1 MTILYLY
8 SYGNLLSP
16 ARGSTKVK
24 GEMCLFSTVTSAAI
38 FGVESRPV
46 NVEADITD
54 GLPSFAMVGFL
65 STQVKEAQER
75 VRTALK
81 NSGLRMEPKRI
92 TVNLSPADVRKS
104 GTGFDL
110 PIAVAVAAAY
120 GKVPGERLEGILIA
134 GELNLN
140 GEVLPVP
147 GILPIVAGARE
158 SGCHTCIL
166 PKANEKEG
174 AVISG
179 IRILGVETL
188 AETIAYLKGERA
200 LKPACASENCAGE
213 AETHYEDF
221 AEIAGQEAA
230 RRAVEV
236 AVSGFHNLLMV
247 GPPGSGKSMLARR
260 IPGIL
265 PPLSLEEKIEI
276 SKVYSIAGMLNRD
289 CHLVQQRPFRAPH
302 HSITAKAMAGGGNYP
317 RPGEVSLAHNGVLF
331 LDELPEFSRETL
343 EVLRQPLEERRVC
356 ISRTSG
362 ICTYPANIML
372 VAAMNPCPC
381 GNYPDIAKCLCT
393 NHQVRQYLNRISS
406 PFLDR
411 IDITIEVPAL
421 QYRSLEVKKTAE
433 TSAQIRERVLKA
445 RRIQEQRYKNTPFRF
460 NADLDQSGI
469 RTYCP
474 LGSTQEMLMQEAF
487 EKLDLSART
496 YYRILKVARTIA
508 DMMESGRI
516 ETEHLQEALCYR
528 SIHKR
533 YWLNR

>member
-1 MTILYLY
+1 M
-8 SYGNLLSP
+8 
-16 ARGSTKVK
+16 
-24 GEMCLFSTVTSAAI
+24 FSTVTSASV

-54 GLPSFAMVGFL
+54 GLPSFTMVGFL

-81 NSGLRMEPKRI
+81 NSGLRMEPKKI

-120 GKVPGERLEGILIA
+120 GKISGERLAGVLFA

-147 GILPIVAGARE
+147 GILPVVAGARDC
-158 SGCHTCIL
+158 GCHTCVI

-179 IRILGVETL
+179 IRILGVGTL
-188 AETIAYLKGERA
+188 AETIAYLRGERILEPVCKA
-200 LKPACASENCAGE
+200 DDGGSEE
-213 AETHYEDF
+213 QVRYEDF
-221 AEIAGQEAA
+221 AEIGGQEAA

-236 AVSGFHNLLMV
+236 AVSGFHNLLMI
-247 GPPGSGKSMLARR
+247 GPPGTGKSMLARR

-276 SKVYSIAGMLNRD
+276 SKVYSIAGMLNRERY
-289 CHLVQQRPFRAPH
+289 LVQQRPFRAPH

-331 LDELPEFSRETL
+331 LDELPEFSRETM

-356 ISRTSG
+356 ISRTGGSC
-362 ICTYPANIML
+362 IYPANVML

-381 GNYPDIAKCLCT
+381 GNFTDPGKCTCT
-393 NHQVRQYLNRISS
+393 PYQVQRYLNRIGS
-406 PFLDR
+406 PLLDR
-411 IDITIEVPAL
+411 IDITIEVPAV
-421 QYRSLEVKKTAE
+421 QYRALEAKKPAE
-433 TSAQIRERVLKA
+433 TSAQIRERVLRA
-445 RRIQEQRYKNTPFRF
+445 REMQEKRYKNTPFRF

-469 RTYCP
+469 RAYCP
-474 LGSTQEMLMQEAF
+474 LGKKQKIMMQEAF

-496 YYRILKVARTIA
+496 YYRILKVARTVA
-508 DMMESGRI
+508 DMAGSESI
-516 ETEHLQEALCYR
+516 ETAHLHEALCYR
-528 SIHKR
+528 SIHRR
-533 YWLNR
+533 YWMNR

>member
-1 MTILYLY
+1 M
-8 SYGNLLSP
+8 
-16 ARGSTKVK
+16 
-24 GEMCLFSTVTSAAI
+24 
-38 FGVESRPV
+38 
-46 NVEADITD
+46 
-54 GLPSFAMVGFL
+54 
-65 STQVKEAQER
+65 
-75 VRTALK
+75 
-81 NSGLRMEPKRI
+81 
-92 TVNLSPADVRKS
+92 
-104 GTGFDL
+104 
-110 PIAVAVAAAY
+110 
-120 GKVPGERLEGILIA
+120 
-134 GELNLN
+134 
-140 GEVLPVP
+140 
-147 GILPIVAGARE
+147 
-158 SGCHTCIL
+158 
-166 PKANEKEG
+166 
-174 AVISG
+174 
-179 IRILGVETL
+179 
-188 AETIAYLKGERA
+188 
-200 LKPACASENCAGE
+200 
-213 AETHYEDF
+213 
-221 AEIAGQEAA
+221 
-230 RRAVEV
+230 
-236 AVSGFHNLLMV
+236 
-247 GPPGSGKSMLARR
+247 
-260 IPGIL
+260 
-265 PPLSLEEKIEI
+265 
-276 SKVYSIAGMLNRD
+276 
-289 CHLVQQRPFRAPH
+289 
-302 HSITAKAMAGGGNYP
+302 
-317 RPGEVSLAHNGVLF
+317 
-331 LDELPEFSRETL
+331 
-343 EVLRQPLEERRVC
+343 PLEERRVC